1 MNDTKEGKKPP
12 APEDQVNPEQLQQE
26 EPFTVA
32 RGVQSVI
39 AFAVLI
45 ATIFTLW
52 NPRNLFRSPNI
63 YNLFDLQPSEEPAI
77 ASSDL
82 ADEEIDIGLL
92 AGHWQNTTGEVCAD
106 GTIEADV
113 NYEIANRLQRALE
126 KDDYSVRVFPEFDLD
141 LINYEADI
149 FIALYSGSCLTNPP
163 AKSGFTI
170 GTSLISGNQIA
181 VNNLA
186 VCLTESYQEY
196 TQLPF
201 TYQLVDED
209 HSSFHIFRDVAPE
222 TAVVMIEIGSLSAD
236 RYLITS
242 QTDTIIE
249 GITKGIE
256 CHLSTRGGAVLNE

>member
-1 MNDTKEGKKPP
+1 MNAREEEKKRTIPDE
-12 APEDQVNPEQLQQE
+12 AVQPEELQHE

-63 YNLFDLQPSEEPAI
+63 YNLFDLEPSEEPA
-77 ASSDL
+77 A
-82 ADEEIDIGLL
+82 ADSVPEDGEIQIGLL

-113 NYEIANRLQRALE
+113 NYEIISRLQRALE
-126 KDDYSVRVFPEFDLD
+126 KEDYAVRVFPEFDLD
-141 LINYEADI
+141 LINFEADV

-163 AKSGFTI
+163 AKSGFSI
-170 GTSLISGNQIA
+170 GTSLISGDQIA

-186 VCLTESYQEY
+186 VCLTESYQDY
-196 TQLPF
+196 TRLPF
-201 TYQLVDED
+201 TYQVIDED
-209 HSSFHIFRDVAPE
+209 HSSFHIFRDVAPS
-222 TAVVMIEIGSLSAD
+222 TPAVMIEIGSLSAD

-242 QTDTIIE
+242 QTETIIE
-249 GITKGIE
+249 GITQGIE
-256 CHLSTRGGAVLNE
+256 CHLSTRGGVFLDE